1 MENDTT
7 LAHNFLFMEITI
19 STKNLLDDL
28 GGQFLGECNTTD
40 PIPPKGQLIQF
51 LNEAYASLTT
61 LLYRFLIP
69 NDETKADDSLVI
81 DEAYYFNLALTPRR
95 GNGKMSQIA
104 DVLHSYLINAALGK
118 YYLVNNLVELSNKR
132 NTMAGN
138 DLQTLNG
145 LLRSKYP
152 PSL

>member
-7 LAHNFLFMEITI
+7 LAHNYFIMEITI

-28 GGQFLGECNTTD
+28 GGQFLGECQTLE

-51 LNEAYASLTT
+51 VNEAYASLTT

-69 NDETKADDSLVI
+69 NDDAKADDSLVI

-95 GNGKMSQIA
+95 GHGKMSQIA
-104 DVLHSYLINAALGK
+104 DAIHSYLINASLGK
-118 YYLVNNLVELSNKR
+118 YYLVNNLAELSNKR
-132 NTMAGN
+132 NAMAGN
-138 DLQTLNG
+138 DIQTLNG

>member
-1 MENDTT
+1 
-7 LAHNFLFMEITI
+7 MEITI
-19 STKNLLDDL
+19 ITKNLLDDL
-28 GGQFLGECNTTD
+28 GGQFLGECKTLD
-40 PIPPKGQLIQF
+40 LIPPKGQIIQF
-51 LNEAYASLTT
+51 VNEAYASLTT
-61 LLYRFLIP
+61 LLYRFLTP
-69 NDETKADDSLVI
+69 NDDTKADDSLVI

-132 NTMAGN
+132 NTMAAN
-138 DLQTLNG
+138 DLQVLNG